1 MGIGCGILPRC
12 TCHMTAAPF
21 WVPYRITSTFNST
34 VMCVAVNVDVQPSS
48 NSCPMEINAPNWRW
62 GKIFA
67 VFELVDNKGIRLS
80 SDLWVSYMRITS
92 GRITCGPCCVLDLF
106 KQDVSSLM

>member
-1 MGIGCGILPRC
+1 MGVGPCVEVILTFHMPASPLRLLSRTIYPCLC
-12 TCHMTAAPF
+12 T
-21 WVPYRITSTFNST
+21 VI
-34 VMCVAVNVDVQPSS
+34 VVAVNVDVQPSS

-92 GRITCGPCCVLDLF
+92 GRITCGPCVVLN
-106 KQDVSSLM
+106 